1 MSFQRAPFNDTQLE
15 IPLTFSLHFSQTP
28 AGDSSLPSSGNIF
41 FNKIPHSSQC
51 KWIFWLVESAFFCS
65 EVFPFSETIA
75 EISGSQF
82 LKEDQILTIVTDFLA
97 GGAIFF
103 HFIRQQS
110 TATSG
115 SSLCYKWSI
124 FFSQSFILASTS
136 KFFVYWKHYRFFLQF
151 FLLVENIIEIRL
163 KSTFKDVPYSC

>member
-1 MSFQRAPFNDTQLE
+1 MSFQRAPLNDTQLE

-82 LKEDQILTIVTDFLA
+82 LKKDQILTNVTDFLA
-97 GGAIFF
+97 GGSHFLPFYQTAVNCYQWKQFMLQVEHIFQSILYSGQYKQVFCLLETLPFLSAIF
-103 HFIRQQS
+103 S
-110 TATSG
+110 ASG
-115 SSLCYKWSI
+115 KY
-124 FFSQSFILASTS
+124 
-136 KFFVYWKHYRFFLQF
+136 Y
-151 FLLVENIIEIRL
+151 
-163 KSTFKDVPYSC
+163 